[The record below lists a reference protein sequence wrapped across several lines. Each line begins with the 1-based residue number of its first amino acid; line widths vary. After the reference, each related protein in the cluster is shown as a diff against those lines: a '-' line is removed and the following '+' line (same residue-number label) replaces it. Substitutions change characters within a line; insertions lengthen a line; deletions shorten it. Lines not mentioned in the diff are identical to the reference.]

1 MTRVCDSLVNKIY
14 KNHIENSIDKIDNKE
29 IKIDNKDYKIVNE
42 IDISYEIECNNI
54 SISNNKSNII
64 NNDIEIENNSLS
76 EKSENE
82 LNYSEI
88 NIDENLDNSNDD
100 VYKNIKSAKSLV
112 KLFVIDRAT
121 GDGNCLFYSLS
132 TATFGTDAYFSEI
145 RNAICDYMENNDLV
159 DLVDLHDI
167 SKKEYI
173 NNMRKNGTYGGSTE
187 IQVYS
192 IISKLKIVCFVRN
205 LQAINLYKA
214 DVSDPIYYIIS
225 GIENIN
231 KIYILLNVKDK
242 EDFNHYV
249 PLKKRFN
256 NKELSKEIRDEIKKS
271 LGIIHN
277 KSKEKVKSILT
288 GKLRGSRIG
297 KSDWKPIYI
306 SNNKNQNGID
316 NKKYYT
322 IEKDKTNK
330 CLDNNKVEINLKDP
344 IKLSTIIDKFKN
356 VNNIGI
362 DTFKQNYRNIII
374 DDIIINNKTY
384 KVDSS
389 FFKNELK
396 LSEDI
401 LDKFTNAICYD
412 CSGYS
417 KKNKPMFRI
426 FRSLKY
432 LKIHCRD
439 NVDHRKDLNK
449 CIFNYDLPDDFIE
462 IEAKRSQIYYLI
474 NKNDLSNE
482 DKIKLNNNLKGGAN
496 ADNDDKNI
504 FKIYGNNIRTLNETN
519 RALIN
524 NFIDEEKPDF
534 ILLNECNKGNSS
546 FKISGYKTE
555 FSPNQEVG
563 IIYKSCYYLD
573 SIFKEFE
580 DNYNLIK
587 LVNTLKGMLI
597 LWVTYLPPG
606 ENHEYLTQ
614 NLIEKIT
621 RIKSVYKTINIILY
635 GDLNIKRNEIEKRLG
650 NKLKYY
656 NLNVLYSKE
665 KEECTR
671 KETVKNNIITSYLD
685 YFISNING
693 NLFISNSPCIT
704 DHRILLFEINNNVN
718 FKIERIKDILEPYE
732 IAKINKDNIT
742 RKLIEVFDKDIPE
755 VGILRL
761 IHDNYHEFK
770 PRNKKIK
777 FNTNIIRKVSEKI
790 KELQKDKKFDEIRKM
805 IHKIKIDNWKKF
817 LEELVKLKVSNNV
830 KEYFLRMKFYTD
842 IGKNVSLLNNL
853 KIKKNGK
860 ITITINKNEIN
871 NEVKNKYKDL
881 FGDKGIKNTYIKD
894 IKKDLII
901 TKEEVEYS
909 FKEAAKDKAVSWDL
923 IPGIC
928 LKELYKAQK
937 ENSSIYEKL
946 ANIFNRYIK
955 FNAIPKEI
963 TTFRL
968 LCLNKKANEPGD
980 INNIRPIAISSTIL
994 KLMEKIILK
1003 RLLDEIDNK
1012 NILCNKQIGFIRGCG
1027 TELNL
1032 IRLRQRVND
1041 LKKVN
1046 KFFDNK
1052 YVLFIDLKNAY
1063 DKVIHEKL
1071 FTKLSNNGIS
1081 EEIINAIKIIYS
1093 NAKLK
1098 ISSNDDYININNGVL
1113 QGSLLSP
1120 ILFNIYINDLIKD
1133 LNDIAFEILAYA
1145 DDLCVLC
1152 QDKNELIRVIIKID
1166 LWSRDNGINVNRNK
1180 SGIFVVKGKEQN
1192 DNIEGYPIIK
1202 EYKYL
1207 GILIN
1212 DKLNIQNHIGLINK
1226 KLSEYFRKNYFL
1238 NQRYFSVKSIMLLFN
1253 YFHKSRL
1260 YYGLPAFIDQ
1270 TAAINRV
1277 YRSILYNIKI
1287 LLKLPIRTN
1296 NNKLRTALGI
1306 PDIKI
1311 YLYKRLKKLK
1321 IKYEMNFNEKLTFY
1335 DNIEVND
1342 NIIDNL
1348 NEIGQNL
1355 SININFIE
1363 RLNHRIYNWYVD
1375 GDHLLLRFILGR
1387 GAFRK
1392 DINDICILCNEA
1404 DNSQEHVINDCAKTE
1419 KLRTKLTKELNDLD
1433 ATTKNKTLLDSI
1445 FYWYYS
1451 KDLNSKKEDNKGIRL
1466 IKQFVSK
1473 IYKQMK
1479 ETSSEK
1485 KQDD

>member
-14 KNHIENSIDKIDNKE
+14 KNHIENSNDKIDNKE
-29 IKIDNKDYKIVNE
+29 IKIDNKDNKIVNE
-42 IDISYEIECNNI
+42 IDINYEIECNNI
-54 SISNNKSNII
+54 SISNNKNKSNII
-64 NNDIEIENNSLS
+64 NNDIEEENNLLS

-82 LNYSEI
+82 SNYSEI
-88 NIDENLDNSNDD
+88 NIDESLDNNNDD

-112 KLFVIDRAT
+112 KLFSIDRAT

-145 RNAICDYMENNDLV
+145 RNAICDYMENNDLE
-159 DLVDLHDI
+159 DLHDI
-167 SKKEYI
+167 NKKEYI
-173 NNMRKNGTYGGSTE
+173 NNMRKNGTFGGSTE
-187 IQVYS
+187 VQVYS

-214 DVSDPIYYIIS
+214 NDSDPIYYIIS
-225 GIENIN
+225 GIKNIN
-231 KIYILLNVKDK
+231 KIYILLNFKNK
-242 EDFNHYV
+242 EELNHYV

-256 NKELSKEIRDEIKKS
+256 NTEISKEIRDEIKES

-288 GKLRGSRIG
+288 GKQRGSRIG

-306 SNNKNQNGID
+306 SNNKNQKGVD
-316 NKKYYT
+316 NRKYYT

-330 CLDNNKVEINLKDP
+330 YLDNNKVEINLKDP
-344 IKLSTIIDKFKN
+344 IKLSTIINEFKN

-362 DTFKQNYRNIII
+362 DTFKQKYRNIII
-374 DDIIINNKTY
+374 DDITINKTTY
-384 KVDSS
+384 KVDSA
-389 FFKNELK
+389 FFKNELN

-462 IEAKRSQIYYLI
+462 MEVKKSQIYYLI

-534 ILLNECNKGNSS
+534 ILLNECNKGKSS

-555 FSPNQEVG
+555 FSSNQEVG

-614 NLIEKIT
+614 TLIEKIT
-621 RIKSVYKTINIILY
+621 RIKSIYKTINIILF
-635 GDLNIKRNEIEKRLG
+635 GDLNIKRDEIEKRLA

-665 KEECTR
+665 IEECTR

-742 RKLIEVFDKDIPE
+742 KKLIEVFDKDIPE

-777 FNTNIIRKVSEKI
+777 FNTNIIRNVSEKI

-842 IGKNVSLLNNL
+842 IGRNVSLLNNL

-937 ENSSIYEKL
+937 ENSSIY
-946 ANIFNRYIK
+946 
-955 FNAIPKEI
+955 
-963 TTFRL
+963 
-968 LCLNKKANEPGD
+968 
-980 INNIRPIAISSTIL
+980 
-994 KLMEKIILK
+994 M
-1003 RLLDEIDNK
+1003 K
-1012 NILCNKQIGFIRGCG
+1012 N
-1027 TELNL
+1027 
-1032 IRLRQRVND
+1032 
-1041 LKKVN
+1041 
-1046 KFFDNK
+1046 
-1052 YVLFIDLKNAY
+1052 
-1063 DKVIHEKL
+1063 
-1071 FTKLSNNGIS
+1071 
-1081 EEIINAIKIIYS
+1081 
-1093 NAKLK
+1093 
-1098 ISSNDDYININNGVL
+1098 
-1113 QGSLLSP
+1113 
-1120 ILFNIYINDLIKD
+1120 
-1133 LNDIAFEILAYA
+1133 
-1145 DDLCVLC
+1145 
-1152 QDKNELIRVIIKID
+1152 
-1166 LWSRDNGINVNRNK
+1166 
-1180 SGIFVVKGKEQN
+1180 
-1192 DNIEGYPIIK
+1192 
-1202 EYKYL
+1202 
-1207 GILIN
+1207 
-1212 DKLNIQNHIGLINK
+1212 
-1226 KLSEYFRKNYFL
+1226 
-1238 NQRYFSVKSIMLLFN
+1238 
-1253 YFHKSRL
+1253 
-1260 YYGLPAFIDQ
+1260 
-1270 TAAINRV
+1270 
-1277 YRSILYNIKI
+1277 
-1287 LLKLPIRTN
+1287 
-1296 NNKLRTALGI
+1296 
-1306 PDIKI
+1306 
-1311 YLYKRLKKLK
+1311 
-1321 IKYEMNFNEKLTFY
+1321 
-1335 DNIEVND
+1335 
-1342 NIIDNL
+1342 
-1348 NEIGQNL
+1348 
-1355 SININFIE
+1355 
-1363 RLNHRIYNWYVD
+1363 
-1375 GDHLLLRFILGR
+1375 
-1387 GAFRK
+1387 
-1392 DINDICILCNEA
+1392 
-1404 DNSQEHVINDCAKTE
+1404 
-1419 KLRTKLTKELNDLD
+1419 
-1433 ATTKNKTLLDSI
+1433 
-1445 FYWYYS
+1445 
-1451 KDLNSKKEDNKGIRL
+1451 
-1466 IKQFVSK
+1466 
-1473 IYKQMK
+1473 
-1479 ETSSEK
+1479 
-1485 KQDD
+1485 